1 MPHETATPFQRDES
15 IGEGNP
21 PLRMRNVR
29 YETFIV
35 LLSVYSLM
43 NLVLVVALPSQRG
56 KDVVLVVDSVICLI
70 FIGDFLQRLFHAP
83 GKRHYLIADGG
94 WLDLVGSLPFP
105 PLRLARIFRL
115 VRVGAAL
122 RQYGF
127 RRFWHDYRQQRA
139 ESALLTVIFLIV
151 VIVQYASLSIL
162 YVERGTPRANI
173 RTASDALWWS
183 LSTITTVG
191 YGDRYPVTNAG
202 RIVGVFLLSGGIG
215 LFSVLSGYL
224 ANAFLRSKE
233 GHGSDTAPADLSV
246 ELAEVKALLIQLQER
261 TVTQPVPNDTADER
275 SQTPAIRS

>member
-1 MPHETATPFQRDES
+1 MMPHETATPFQRDES

-173 RTASDALWWS
+173 RTASDALWW
-183 LSTITTVG
+183 
-191 YGDRYPVTNAG
+191 
-202 RIVGVFLLSGGIG
+202 
-215 LFSVLSGYL
+215 
-224 ANAFLRSKE
+224 
-233 GHGSDTAPADLSV
+233 
-246 ELAEVKALLIQLQER
+246 
-261 TVTQPVPNDTADER
+261 
-275 SQTPAIRS
+275 